1 MKKLTAL
8 LLTLTMLFCL
18 AACGAEPAAEPSAD
32 VPAPTEEPAPAET
45 PAAEEPLISGVPNP
59 MTGVVSMEELS
70 EQAKCAL
77 ICPAGADADSEAFF
91 LIAGEPQI
99 AEYDFTVGGK
109 PCVLRFADVGIET
122 DISGVY
128 HDGDTLY
135 AGDTA
140 EDSYHQTDD
149 VISHRW
155 FTVDG
160 QYVFTVNCADGW
172 EWEDFDAISSQ
183 FQNMEPKTWSGDVPY
198 ADYLALTG
206 TYVSEDGQSMASVSI
221 RLDHALLC
229 AYTYP
234 DGETMYYWE
243 MDATLQDGRLV
254 YDKETISRRVVEEIN
269 GSYSADLVPE
279 GEGGAGYAEILSDGS
294 LSFAGA
300 YSEALQGLVLY
311 GMD

>member
-1 MKKLTAL
+1 MKKSTAL
-8 LLTLTMLFCL
+8 LLTLIMLFCL
-18 AACGAEPAAEPSAD
+18 AACGAEPTATGAQPGPAPSAEE
-32 VPAPTEEPAPAET
+32 VPAEAPV
-45 PAAEEPLISGVPNP
+45 SGVANP
-59 MTGVVSMEELS
+59 MAGIVSMEELS

-77 ICPAGADADSEAFF
+77 IRPVGAEIKDEAFS

-99 AEYDFTVGGK
+99 AEYDFTADGK
-109 PCVLRFADVGIET
+109 SCTLRFADVGIET
-122 DISGVY
+122 DISGIY

-140 EDSYHQTDD
+140 EDSYHQTDE
-149 VISHRW
+149 VIAHRW

-160 QYVFTVNCADGW
+160 QYVFIANCADEW
-172 EWEDFDAISSQ
+172 EWEDYDAINSQ
-183 FQNMEPKTWSGDVPY
+183 FQTMEPKTWSSDVPFT
-198 ADYLALTG
+198 DYLALTG

-234 DGETMYYWE
+234 DGENMYYWE
-243 MDATLQDGRLV
+243 MDAALQDGKLV
-254 YDKETISRRVVEEIN
+254 YDKETISRRVVEESN

-279 GEGGAGYAEILSDGS
+279 GEGGAGYAEVLADGS

-300 YSEALQGLVLY
+300 YSEALRGLVLF
-311 GMD
+311 GME

>member
-8 LLTLTMLFCL
+8 LLTLTMIFCL
-18 AACGAEPAAEPSAD
+18 AACGAEPAATGAQSG
-32 VPAPTEEPAPAET
+32 PAPT
-45 PAAEEPLISGVPNP
+45 AEETEAPEAFVSGVPNP
-59 MTGVVSMEELS
+59 MTGVASMEELS

-77 ICPAGADADSEAFF
+77 ICPAGADADGEAFF

-109 PCVLRFADVGIET
+109 PCTLRFADVGIDT

-128 HDGDTLY
+128 HDGDTLF
-135 AGDTA
+135 AGSTA
-140 EDSYHQTDD
+140 ETHSYQTDD
-149 VISHRW
+149 VIAMRW

-160 QYVFTVNCADGW
+160 QYVFIVNTADGW
-172 EWEDFDAISSQ
+172 EWQDFDALCSQ
-183 FQNMEPKTWSGDVPY
+183 FMDMEPKTWSGDVPF
-198 ADYLALTG
+198 ADYMALTG

-243 MDATLQDGRLV
+243 MDAKLQDGKLV

-269 GSYSADLVPE
+269 GSFSADLVPE
-279 GEGGAGYAEILSDGS
+279 ADGGAGYAEILSDGS

-311 GMD
+311 GME

>member
-59 MTGVVSMEELS
+59 MTGVDSMAALS
-70 EQAKCAL
+70 EQANCAL
-77 ICPAGADADSEAFF
+77 IQPAGAEISDEAFY

-109 PCVLRFADVGIET
+109 PCVLRFADAGIET

-140 EDSYHQTDD
+140 EDSYYQTDD

-160 QYVFTVNCADGW
+160 QYVFTVNAADGW
-172 EWEDFDAISSQ
+172 EWEDFEAISSQ
-183 FQNMEPKTWSGDVPY
+183 FQRMEPKTWKADVPFH
-198 ADYLALTG
+198 DYLALTG
-206 TYVSEDGQSMASVSI
+206 TYVSEDGQSMASIAI
-221 RLDHALLC
+221 RLDHAFLTAL
-229 AYTYP
+229 TYP

-243 MDATLQDGRLV
+243 MDATLQDGKLV
-254 YDKETISRRVVEEIN
+254 YDRETISRRVFDEKN
-269 GSYSADLVPE
+269 GSADLVPE
-279 GEGGAGYAEILSDGS
+279 GEGGAGYAEVLDDGS

-300 YSEALQGLVLY
+300 YSEALQGLVLF
-311 GMD
+311 GME

>member
-1 MKKLTAL
+1 MSS
-8 LLTLTMLFCL
+8 FDN
-18 AACGAEPAAEPSAD
+18 EPLGNP
-32 VPAPTEEPAPAET
+32 VEEPAPA
-45 PAAEEPLISGVPNP
+45 PAEEPLISGVANP
-59 MTGVVSMEELS
+59 MAGIASMEELS

-77 ICPAGADADSEAFF
+77 IRPAGADPDSEAFF

-109 PCVLRFADVGIET
+109 PCTLRFADVGIET
-122 DISGVY
+122 DISGIY

-140 EDSYHQTDD
+140 EDSYYQTDE

-160 QYVFTVNCADGW
+160 QYVFTVNAADGW
-172 EWEDFDAISSQ
+172 EWADFDAISSQ
-183 FQNMEPKTWSGDVPY
+183 FQNMEPKTWSSDVPFH
-198 ADYLALTG
+198 DYLALTG
-206 TYVSEDGQSMASVSI
+206 TYVSEDGQSMASVAI
-221 RLDHALLC
+221 RLDHARLTVL
-229 AYTYP
+229 TYP

-243 MDATLQDGRLV
+243 MDATLQDGKLI
-254 YDKETISRRVVEEIN
+254 YDKEIISRQVVEEIN

-279 GEGGAGYAEILSDGS
+279 GEGGAGYAEVLPDGS

-311 GMD
+311 GME